1 MEYFSN
7 SLYFV
12 VFRTFAIS
20 FIIKRIMKRNVFINY
35 SYNYLKIF
43 KDIKKNEIT
52 MNIQSLFSEI
62 RKIIIRNEFT
72 KTFIIIG
79 IFAFL
84 FYIGKE
90 VGALLAFIIK

>member
-1 MEYFSN
+1 
-7 SLYFV
+7 
-12 VFRTFAIS
+12 
-20 FIIKRIMKRNVFINY
+20 MKRNVFINY

-79 IFAFL
+79 IFAFQ
-84 FYIGKE
+84 
-90 VGALLAFIIK
+90 

>member
-1 MEYFSN
+1 
-7 SLYFV
+7 
-12 VFRTFAIS
+12 
-20 FIIKRIMKRNVFINY
+20 MKRNVFINY

-79 IFAFL
+79 TI
-84 FYIGKE
+84 
-90 VGALLAFIIK
+90 VR

>member
-1 MEYFSN
+1 
-7 SLYFV
+7 
-12 VFRTFAIS
+12 
-20 FIIKRIMKRNVFINY
+20 MKRNVYINY

-84 FYIGKE
+84 FCVLFYIGKE
-90 VGALLAFIIK
+90 VGVLLAFIIGTVAK